1 MARVQW
7 YGGEVSILTL
17 QSELRRLVERS
28 SALSALLMDSAGR
41 LLTMVGSTIP
51 EFDITSFVSL
61 SASDFAATQEL
72 AKLLGEK
79 TFQDLY
85 HQGNRHGVYMTQM
98 HEGLL
103 LAILFDRK
111 TSLGLVRY
119 ALRKARPRL
128 RPLLARAVA
137 TSSEEATREE
147 ETARVEDAT
156 REEKEALEESPT
168 STPATSDLDL
178 LVDEVDQL
186 FGESNTN

>member
-7 YGGEVSILTL
+7 YGGEVSVLTL
-17 QSELRRLVERS
+17 QSELRRLIERS

-51 EFDITSFVSL
+51 QFDVTSFVSL

-85 HQGNRHGVYMTQM
+85 HQGDTHGVYMTQM

-103 LAILFDRK
+103 LAILFNKR
-111 TSLGLVRY
+111 TTLGLVRY
-119 ALRKARPRL
+119 AIRKARPRL
-128 RPLLARAVA
+128 RPLFARAVTVGEEEMTGEEERA
-137 TSSEEATREE
+137 WEERTTQEEATHEGDIA
-147 ETARVEDAT
+147 TAPA
-156 REEKEALEESPT
+156 ESE
-168 STPATSDLDL
+168 LDR
-178 LVDEVDQL
+178 LVGEVDQL
-186 FGESNTN
+186 FGDSTAR

>member
-28 SALSALLMDSAGR
+28 NALSALLMDSAGR

-51 EFDITSFVSL
+51 DFDITSFVSL

-137 TSSEEATREE
+137 TSEEPATEE
-147 ETARVEDAT
+147 ETARKEEET
-156 REEKEALEESPT
+156 REGKAALDESAA
-168 STPATSDLDL
+168 STPAASDLDL

>member
-1 MARVQW
+1 MGRVQW

-41 LLTMVGSTIP
+41 LLTMVGSAIP
-51 EFDITSFVSL
+51 DFDITSFVSL

-103 LAILFDRK
+103 LAILFDKK

-119 ALRKARPRL
+119 ALKKARPRL

-137 TSSEEATREE
+137 TGEEPTREE
-147 ETARVEDAT
+147 ETTRVEDAT
-156 REEKEALEESPT
+156 REEKAAFEENPA
-168 STPATSDLDL
+168 STPAASDLDL

>member
-51 EFDITSFVSL
+51 DFDITSFVSL

-72 AKLLGEK
+72 AKLMGEK

-85 HQGNRHGVYMTQM
+85 HQGSRHGVYMTQV

-103 LAILFDRK
+103 LAVLFDKK

-137 TSSEEATREE
+137 TSEEPTREDE
-147 ETARVEDAT
+147 ARGEDAT
-156 REEKEALEESPT
+156 REEDAALEGGT
-168 STPATSDLDL
+168 ASTPAPSDLDL